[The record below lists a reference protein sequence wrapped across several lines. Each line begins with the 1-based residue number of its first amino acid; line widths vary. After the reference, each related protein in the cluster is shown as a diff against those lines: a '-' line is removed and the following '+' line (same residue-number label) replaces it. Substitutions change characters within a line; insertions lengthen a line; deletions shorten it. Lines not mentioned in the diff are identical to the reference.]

1 MRGDPQVVSSAGVV
15 ANLVVTPTLIFT
27 LFDVVTSLIE
37 FLLPEHITM
46 KAESP
51 INLTHLS
58 SKYRPQTSSPGS
70 SSHHKHRTV
79 GMSHDAA
86 GDAPDRAP

>member
-46 KAESP
+46 KAEP
-51 INLTHLS
+51 
-58 SKYRPQTSSPGS
+58 
-70 SSHHKHRTV
+70 
-79 GMSHDAA
+79 
-86 GDAPDRAP
+86 PDQSDPLI